1 MIVCDEILC
10 ILRII
15 RSVDGNLIAFNK
27 LFIRF
32 QNVDIIFF
40 RERFFKT
47 TVITASHPWLQ
58 AYEGSTGYGPDTEI
72 REALTGKCQIWSS
85 VREED
90 TGLLD
95 LTVIKNKSVF
105 IKHMRSNGTGS
116 VFKGKC
122 MWLVSNDCSRPSKAR
137 R

>member
-1 MIVCDEILC
+1 MADLFYHS
-10 ILRII
+10 
-15 RSVDGNLIAFNK
+15 SVYGDLIALDKF
-27 LFIRF
+27 LIRF
-32 QNVDIIFF
+32 QHIDICFF
-40 RERFFKT
+40 GKRFFKT
-47 TVITASHPWLQ
+47 TVITASHPRLQ

-95 LTVIKNKSVF
+95 LAVIKNKSVF
-105 IKHMRSNGTGS
+105 IKHVRSNGTGS
-116 VFKGKC
+116 VFKESVCGSSARTVPTD
-122 MWLVSNDCSRPSKAR
+122 VSIR